1 MSTGQKF
8 QGHSDYFV
16 LRKSD
21 HKAFMINEYH
31 SLSQEAVAY

>member
-1 MSTGQKF
+1 ML
-8 QGHSDYFV
+8 HSDDFV

-21 HKAFMINEYH
+21 HKPFMINEYH